1 MARKK
6 TKRPMTLKAML
17 TQAPELEGVC
27 RRLAALALAE
37 LEQNSPLGVRQN
49 EQLRRSLATAGDAL
63 SWTATAAHND
73 DSITEVSKDFM
84 TMARGGSR
92 AMGRDLAK
100 ELAAKK
106 VEMKQLEATLA
117 SATELAE
124 GADTAYPT
132 EITFS
137 YTVRDAFAE
146 LVTKTETIT
155 VTESAEAASAAAA
168 LERSMPARTKLADLM
183 ITELKRKQSQLDV
196 MTKSLSEFIASS
208 QRLLREVI
216 ANLQ

>member
-6 TKRPMTLKAML
+6 RKRPLTLKAML
-17 TQAPELEGVC
+17 TRAPELEGVC
-27 RRLAALALAE
+27 RQLAALALAE
-37 LEQNSPLGVRQN
+37 LEQDSPLGVRQN
-49 EQLRRSLATAGDAL
+49 EQLRRALATAGDAL
-63 SWTATAAHND
+63 GWTATAAHND

-106 VEMKQLEATLA
+106 VEVQQLNVTLT
-117 SATELAE
+117 SATKLAE
-124 GADTAYPT
+124 GADIAYPT
-132 EITFS
+132 EIIFS

-146 LVTKTETIT
+146 LVTKTETVT

-196 MTKSLSEFIASS
+196 MTKSLSEFIESS

>member
-6 TKRPMTLKAML
+6 TKRPLTLKAML
-17 TQAPELEGVC
+17 TRAPELDGVC
-27 RRLAALALAE
+27 RQLAALALAQ
-37 LEQNSPLGVRQN
+37 LEQEGPLGVRQN
-49 EQLRRSLATAGDAL
+49 EQLRRALATAGDAL
-63 SWTATAAHND
+63 TWTATAAHSD

-84 TMARGGSR
+84 TMAKGGSR

-106 VEMKQLEATLA
+106 VEVKQLNDTLA
-117 SATELAE
+117 SATKLAE
-124 GADTAYPT
+124 GPDSAYPA

-146 LVTKTETIT
+146 LITKTETVT
-155 VTESAEAASAAAA
+155 VTETAEAASAAAA
-168 LERSMPARTKLADLM
+168 LARSMPARTKLADLM
-183 ITELKRKQSQLDV
+183 ITELKRKQSQLEV
-196 MTKSLSEFIASS
+196 MTKGLSDFIESS
-208 QRLLREVI
+208 QGLLREVI